1 MAERKCPVVS
11 STLREDRRL
20 LLRSLLGGAC
30 LLGARSTLAA
40 ADRGR
45 EPQAAED
52 PRLGVAPAKY
62 FRTLDEL
69 RVECT
74 LCPRGCRVAD
84 LERGYCGVRENRGGH
99 YVTLV
104 HSRPCAM
111 HNDPIEKKPLFHY
124 LPGSTALSL
133 GTAGCNMECRFCQ
146 NWRMAQFRPEQVQ
159 SQAVGPG
166 ELVRLAGRENSS
178 SIAFTYS
185 EPVVFFEYMLD
196 TAVRARKDG
205 VGSVMISNGYIN
217 QEPLLELVKTLS
229 AVKIDLKAFSDR
241 FYREM
246 CSGKLEPVLETLK
259 TLGRSGIW
267 FEIVVLVLP
276 TENDSRDELLRMCR
290 WIAANL
296 GPDVPVH
303 FTRFQPM
310 YKVRNLPSTPVSTLE
325 MAHAVARECGLH
337 FPYVGNVPGHPTES
351 TFCPGCSKRVIHR
364 VGFRILEKRMDGGA
378 CGGCGRPLPG
388 IWS

>member
-1 MAERKCPVVS
+1 MAE
-11 STLREDRRL
+11 TLYPDDAPAHLADRRL
-20 LLRSLLGGAC
+20 ILRSLLGGAC
-30 LLGARSTLAA
+30 LLGARAA
-40 ADRGR
+40 LVTAGEGRG
-45 EPQAAED
+45 PAVGED

-62 FRTLDEL
+62 FRALDQL

-74 LCPRGCRVAD
+74 LCPRACRVAD
-84 LERGYCGVRENRGGH
+84 LERGYCGVRENRGGR

-104 HSRPCAM
+104 HSRPAAL
-111 HNDPIEKKPLFHY
+111 HTDPIEKKPLFHY
-124 LPGSTALSL
+124 LPGSSALSL

-146 NWRMAQFRPEQVQ
+146 NWRMAQFRPEQVE
-159 SQAVGPG
+159 SRSLGPG
-166 ELVRLAGRENSS
+166 DLVRLAARENSS

-205 VGSVMISNGYIN
+205 LGSVMISNGYIN
-217 QEPLLELVKTLS
+217 QEPLLELVKSLS

-267 FEIVVLVLP
+267 FEIVVLILP

-290 WIAANL
+290 WISANL

-310 YKVRNLPSTPVSTLE
+310 YKVRNLPATPVSTLE
-325 MAHAVARECGLH
+325 MAHAVARQCGLH
-337 FPYVGNVPGHPTES
+337 FPYVGNVPGHAAES
-351 TFCPGCSKRVIHR
+351 TFCPGCAKRVIHR
-364 VGFRILEKRMDGGA
+364 VGFRILEKLMDGGT
-378 CGGCGRPLPG
+378 CSGCGRPLPG
-388 IWS
+388 VWT